1 MTSVI
6 QSVSG
11 AVRRS
16 GRGVTLLLTFGLCV
30 VSILAPLAQRGVPVP
45 ARPGLQ
51 RDGITLLP
59 NGWRIAPVGHHVQV
73 GDLPLNMIPS
83 PDGRFLVITN
93 NGWAKPTKPASTSAC

>member
-1 MTSVI
+1 MTTMI
-6 QSVSG
+6 QSVCGS
-11 AVRRS
+11 VRRS
-16 GRGVTLLLTFGLCV
+16 GRGATLLLTFGLCV
-30 VSILAPLAQRGVPVP
+30 ISILALLAQRGGPLP
-45 ARPGLQ
+45 LRPGLQ

-93 NGWAKPTKPASTSAC
+93 NGWKKPTLTGVGHK

>member
-1 MTSVI
+1 M
-6 QSVSG
+6 
-11 AVRRS
+11 
-16 GRGVTLLLTFGLCV
+16 
-30 VSILAPLAQRGVPVP
+30 PV
-45 ARPGLQ
+45 RPGLQ

-93 NGWAKPTKPASTSAC
+93 NGWAKPTLTVFDTKTLQITSRVTIDHAWLGLAWHPDGKRVFSSGAS